1 MIQEKK
7 TTKQNKTKS
16 ERTNERTTNKK
27 ANHKTRGNC
36 YRVTVNLISL
46 ILSENVNQLLE
57 INAHSEFIQL
67 FLMPVHKQNKI

>member
-7 TTKQNKTKS
+7 NDETKQNKK
-16 ERTNERTTNKK
+16 RTNERTTNKK

-36 YRVTVNLISL
+36 YRVAVNLISL

-57 INAHSEFIQL
+57 INTHSEFIQL
-67 FLMPVHKQNKI
+67 FLMPVNKQNKI